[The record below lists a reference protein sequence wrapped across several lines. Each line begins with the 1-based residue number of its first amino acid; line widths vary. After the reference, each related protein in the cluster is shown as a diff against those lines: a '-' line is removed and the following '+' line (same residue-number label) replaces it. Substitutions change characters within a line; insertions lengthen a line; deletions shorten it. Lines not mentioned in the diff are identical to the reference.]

1 LEADD
6 VSRINDVFRS
16 IERFISIICK
26 KSFEY
31 PGFLRGAVSASNTDP
46 LKRGYPDMAVIDQL
60 KEKIRSVVDELKSN
74 FVEIADHIFDNPE
87 LGTKEH
93 GSKRYLVDFLKE
105 HGFTAEEGVGSLETS
120 FRAEYDTKK
129 KGPVVAFIAE
139 YDALP
144 KMGHACHHHAIA
156 ASSVGAAVAM
166 CRIGADLCGKIVC
179 IGTPAEELFEAK
191 DIMASNGAFEGV
203 DAVLMFHGGCKNNMR
218 LIALAIDGL
227 EFAFKGKSAHAA
239 AAPHEGIN
247 ALDAVLMLFNSVNA
261 LRQQLKPD
269 VRIHGN
275 VTKGGDAVNI
285 IPETAAAQFNI
296 RARQRKYL
304 NEVVAKVKNCARGAA
319 LQTGTELEI
328 SEIEDPGSD
337 LLMNDALIGEFEKN
351 LLSLGEKID
360 PEPFLLGSSDIG
372 NLSYKIPAL
381 HPMVKTAP
389 DDCALHTDKMVKY
402 GKSDIAH
409 HGMLA
414 GLQALA
420 MTGVRVLMD
429 PAFLDKIK
437 EDFKEKTKGM

>member
-1 LEADD
+1 MADIEQLKKKINSIADD
-6 VSRINDVFRS
+6 
-16 IERFISIICK
+16 
-26 KSFEY
+26 
-31 PGFLRGAVSASNTDP
+31 
-46 LKRGYPDMAVIDQL
+46 LKP
-60 KEKIRSVVDELKSN
+60 K
-74 FVEIADHIFDNPE
+74 FVEIADYIFDNPE
-87 LGTKEH
+87 LGQKEH
-93 GSKRYLVDFLKE
+93 GSKRYLVDYLKDN
-105 HGFTAEEGVGSLETS
+105 GFKAKEGVGGLETS
-120 FRAEYDTKK
+120 FRAEYNTEK
-129 KGPVVAFIAE
+129 KGPAVAFIAE

-144 KMGHACHHHAIA
+144 NMGHACHHHIIA
-156 ASSVGAAVAM
+156 ASSVGAAVTM
-166 CRIGADLCGKIVC
+166 SRIGSELCGKIVC
-179 IGTPAEELFEAK
+179 MGTPAEELFEAK
-191 DIMASNGAFEGV
+191 DIMAINGAFEGI
-203 DAVLMFHGGCKNNMR
+203 DAVLMFHGGCKNNTK

-247 ALDAVLMLFNSVNA
+247 TLDAVIMLFNSINA

-285 IPETAAAQFNI
+285 IPEAAAAQFNI

-304 NEVVAKVKNCARGAA
+304 NEVVKKVKDSARGAA

-337 LLMNDALIGEFEKN
+337 LLMNDVLIGEFERN
-351 LLSLGEKID
+351 FESLGEKID

-389 DDCALHTDKMVKY
+389 DGCALHTIQIVKY

-409 HGMLA
+409 HGMLV
-414 GLQALA
+414 GLKALA
-420 MTGVRVLMD
+420 MTGVRILMD
-429 PAFLDKIK
+429 SNFLDRIK
-437 EDFKEKTKGM
+437 EDFTEKTRGM